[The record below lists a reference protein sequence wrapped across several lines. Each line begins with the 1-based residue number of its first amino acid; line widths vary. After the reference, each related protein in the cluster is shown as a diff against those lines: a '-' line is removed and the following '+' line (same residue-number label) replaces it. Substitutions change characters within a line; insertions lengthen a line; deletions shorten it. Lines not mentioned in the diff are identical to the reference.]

1 MEEAQKL
8 LERYESE
15 QQRIVDK
22 KKYSGKTADLRYVLG
37 LIHGVKNTMKIF
49 NCL

>member
-1 MEEAQKL
+1 MKEAQEL

-15 QQRIVDK
+15 QQRIVKK